1 MKGKRSGGFED
12 KRTRLSN
19 CDFTNKPEMLV
30 GGVLLDPK
38 KNNLGGDSRMEKTL
52 RWKFWLC
59 VSG

>member
-12 KRTRLSN
+12 KRTRFSN

-38 KNNLGGDSRMEKTL
+38 KNNVGGDSRMEKTL